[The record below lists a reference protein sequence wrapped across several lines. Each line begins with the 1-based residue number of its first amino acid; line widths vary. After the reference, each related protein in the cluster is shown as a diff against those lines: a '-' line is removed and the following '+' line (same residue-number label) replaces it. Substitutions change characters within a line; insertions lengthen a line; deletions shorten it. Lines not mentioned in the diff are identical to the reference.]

1 MVPDETPPCPP
12 EAVAAAETLCGGPV
26 ELKSITDR
34 RGSAVWKATGPA
46 GPAAVKAGFGE
57 GAQITAREA
66 EVLGKLPEY
75 NVDSGTHEGTV
86 WMVTPWF
93 EGPSTWGVFK
103 TVRETGEGLDTA
115 KAGAVTL
122 CRTVAALHESGWV
135 HSDLQPAHG
144 VHTPD
149 GVRLLDLSWA
159 WKEDF
164 VPGPE
169 FRGGI
174 VHLVAP
180 ELAASIN
187 VGIMPVTPSKAA
199 EVYALAG
206 SLWTCITGRWPLDYK
221 TAGID
226 TKEIG
231 PAKTRAHIANR
242 RIPLDTSTPW
252 PAVQDVLRP
261 VLLGGPG
268 DRPTAAELGDLL
280 AAL

>member
-1 MVPDETPPCPP
+1 M
-12 EAVAAAETLCGGPV
+12 
-26 ELKSITDR
+26 
-34 RGSAVWKATGPA
+34 WKATGPA
-46 GPAAVKAGFGE
+46 GTLALKVGYGE
-57 GAQITAREA
+57 GAQVTAREA
-66 EVLGKLPEY
+66 EVLDRLPGY
-75 NVDSGTHEGTV
+75 DVVSGTCEGTV

-103 TVRETGEGLDTA
+103 AVRETGEGLERA
-115 KAGAVTL
+115 KAAAVSL
-122 CRTVAALHESGWV
+122 CRTVAALHDSGWV

-144 VHTPD
+144 IHTSD

-159 WKEDF
+159 WRGDF

-187 VGIMPVTPSKAA
+187 VGIIPVTPSKAA

-221 TAGID
+221 AASID

-252 PAVQDVLRP
+252 PALQDVLRP
-261 VLLGGPG
+261 VLLGRTG
-268 DRPTAAELGDLL
+268 DRPTAAELADLL
-280 AAL
+280 AEL